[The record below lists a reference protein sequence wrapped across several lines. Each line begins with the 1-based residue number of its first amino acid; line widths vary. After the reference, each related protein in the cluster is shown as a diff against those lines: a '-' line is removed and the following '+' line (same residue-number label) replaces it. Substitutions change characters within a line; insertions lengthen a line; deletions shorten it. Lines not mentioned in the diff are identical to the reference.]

1 MTHRRTS
8 PVPASRALRALAG
21 PLLALALLGAP
32 AAAALPGQA
41 APAAA
46 PGQAAPAAR
55 TAVATDDAPAP
66 DPEQTVQWGVRPG
79 DTAQGVDR
87 PNFAY
92 SLAPGG
98 SLRDSLVVSNHGD
111 TPLAL
116 AVYAAD
122 GFLTDDGTLDLLPAG
137 EESTALGSWIA
148 LDQAEVEIPP
158 QERVEVPFT
167 VTVPDDAT
175 PGDYAAGVV
184 SSLVVVAEDGVTTD
198 RRLGSRVHLRVQGE
212 LAPALAVDDVRLAYD
227 GTLNPFAPGGA
238 TVTFTVTNEGNARV
252 APATAVRVA
261 GPFGLGATAATDV
274 DVPELLPGSS
284 VERTVEVDGVWPLGR
299 EVATLTVGG
308 EVVPL
313 PGTVPDPEVVVPGVV
328 ATAATWAVPW
338 VALGLLVLVA
348 LLVVWRVRARR
359 RARTAQQRAVDAA
372 VAAALAERAA
382 GGADEP
388 TTEESLSE
396 PVGSPAADRDPW
408 ARPAP

>member
-8 PVPASRALRALAG
+8 PAPASRALRALAG

-55 TAVATDDAPAP
+55 TAVATDDTPAP
-66 DPEQTVQWGVRPG
+66 DPEKTVQWGVRPG

-212 LAPALAVDDVRLAYD
+212 LAPALAVDEVRLAYD
-227 GTLNPFAPGGA
+227 GTLNPFAPGSA

-252 APATAVRVA
+252 APATAVRVS
-261 GPFGLGATAATDV
+261 GPFGLGATSATDV

-328 ATAATWAVPW
+328 ATTATWAVPW

-372 VAAALAERAA
+372 VTAALAERAA

-388 TTEESLSE
+388 TTEESPNE
-396 PVGSPAADRDPW
+396 PVGSPAPDRDPW

>member
-8 PVPASRALRALAG
+8 PAPASRALRALAG

-32 AAAALPGQA
+32 AAALPGQA

-46 PGQAAPAAR
+46 PGQAAPVAR
-55 TAVATDDAPAP
+55 AAVATDDAPAP
-66 DPEQTVQWGVRPG
+66 DPAQTVQWGVRPG

-227 GTLNPFAPGGA
+227 GTLNPFAPGSA

-252 APATAVRVA
+252 APATAVRVS
-261 GPFGLGATAATDV
+261 GPFGLGATSATDV

-328 ATAATWAVPW
+328 ATATTWAVPW

-382 GGADEP
+382 GGA
-388 TTEESLSE
+388 TTEGSPSE
-396 PVGSPAADRDPW
+396 PDAVGTPAAPDRDPW